1 MKKSIWILAV
11 AALALFAAC
20 NKYDDSAI
28 RSDLDALKT
37 KVEGLEK
44 TLNQTVTDLQAL
56 SKKLDNKLTVT
67 SVTESG
73 SSYVIAFSDGT
84 TATISNGKDGVTPV
98 IGIKE
103 VDGMYYWTVNGE
115 LVVDAQGKPIPVAG
129 QGPIFRAGQEEGT
142 LEFSVD
148 GGATWQPIAASSVP
162 VEVEETDTEFILII
176 GESRIVLPKE
186 VAFTLN
192 LTAPASLVIA
202 YGETAMVAYSV
213 SGAASGEVEVD
224 VLNNGQGFEATVIP
238 ANDNAGAVAIT
249 NKTNDDDAVLKV
261 FVYATNHTGKSD
273 IKAIVFS
280 AQAGEPEPEVVFE
293 AVLDAKVVPAEGGD
307 FTLKVSADED
317 YTVSVDADWVTVTP
331 TRALYEDSLPVTV
344 AANPTYEQRSAV
356 ITVASKVSDKKVTV
370 AILQEAAEEPEPV
383 DAYMANTGLF
393 TLTATGY
400 YNYIKSSQ
408 LANKKGTVNYYMV
421 IYPNDDDTEDYYV
434 GAFYTAADDPKF
446 ICYLMIDRDE
456 ETGELYLL
464 ACENDEWEN
473 DEGETVI
480 DWQYGNIMYQNNLYY
495 VTPGG
500 SSPYEIAVA
509 DPIKDDVITFV
520 SGDPLDIE
528 GFDDPFAIN
537 GVDVYGLIDGELSY
551 FYISIPFPA
560 TLTKISDLEEAE
572 ESSTALKAMKNAKPS
587 RSAFRAHEFAP
598 SYLQLFT
605 R

>member
-20 NKYDDSAI
+20 DKYDDSAI

-192 LTAPASLVIA
+192 FNLPSSLVIA
-202 YGETAMVAYSV
+202 YGETSMVAYSV
-213 SGAASGEVEVD
+213 AGAASGEVEVD

-238 ANDNAGAVAIT
+238 ANDNAGAIAIT
-249 NKTNDDDAVLKV
+249 NKTNDSEAVIKV
-261 FVYATNHTGKSD
+261 FVYAANHTGKSD
-273 IKAIVFS
+273 IKAIVFR
-280 AQAGEPEPEVVFE
+280 AEAGAEVVFE

-370 AILQEAAEEPEPV
+370 AVLQEAAEEPEPV

-393 TLTATGY
+393 ALTATGY
-400 YNYIKSSQ
+400 YNYIKSGQ

-446 ICYLMIDRDE
+446 ICYLIIDRDE

-464 ACENDEWEN
+464 ACENDEWE
-473 DEGETVI
+473 DEGETVN

-500 SSPYEIAVA
+500 GSTYEIAVA

-537 GVDVYGLIDGELSY
+537 GVDVYGLIDGQLSY

-560 TLTKISDLEEAE
+560 TLTKLADLEEETEAT
-572 ESSTALKAMKNAKPS
+572 SSAFKAMKSVKPA
-587 RSAFRAHEFAP
+587 RSAFRVHNFA
-598 SYLQLFT
+598 SSELQMFT

>member
-192 LTAPASLVIA
+192 FNLPSSLVIA
-202 YGETAMVAYSV
+202 YGETSMVAYSV
-213 SGAASGEVEVD
+213 AGAASGEVEVD

-238 ANDNAGAVAIT
+238 ANDNAGAIAIT
-249 NKTNDDDAVLKV
+249 NKTNDSEAVIKV

-273 IKAIVFS
+273 IKAIVFR
-280 AQAGEPEPEVVFE
+280 AEAGAEVVFE
-293 AVLDAKVVPAEGGD
+293 AVLDAQQIPAEGGD
-307 FTLKVSADED
+307 FTLKVSSDED
-317 YTVSVDADWVTVTP
+317 YKVSVDADWVTVTP
-331 TRALYEDSLPVTV
+331 TRALYEDSLPVSV
-344 AANPTYEQRSAV
+344 EPNMTYEQRSAI

-370 AILQEAAEEPEPV
+370 AVLQEAAEEPEPEV
-383 DAYMANTGLF
+383 DYDSFLGAWKDGQGILNVAEFSYTDPDTGESYEKVLYELNYTPF
-393 TLTATGY
+393 DTSLNNLLGVSGYEFPFLTGY
-400 YNYIKSSQ
+400 TTY
-408 LANKKGTVNYYMV
+408 
-421 IYPNDDDTEDYYV
+421 
-434 GAFYTAADDPKF
+434 
-446 ICYLMIDRDE
+446 E
-456 ETGELYLL
+456 ETPIMYFMCTSVIEVGNWHFFFAALDDGDYIEYGGEDMDIPL
-464 ACENDEWEN
+464 ASAIFNED
-473 DEGETVI
+473 GSFTI
-480 DWQYGNIMYQNNLYY
+480 YGNEYD
-495 VTPGG
+495 
-500 SSPYEIAVA
+500 AVY
-509 DPIKDDVITFV
+509 
-520 SGDPLDIE
+520 
-528 GFDDPFAIN
+528 N
-537 GVDVYGLIDGELSY
+537 GKTWHEVNVGL
-551 FYISIPFPA
+551 SIFA
-560 TLTKISDLEEAE
+560 TLTEAE
-572 ESSTALKAMKNAKPS
+572 EGLEPGDYSFKNMPVIDLPATFTEETLKAAVTMAQESISKGEIVPIPARSHMSRNAKACSIS
-587 RSAFRAHEFAP
+587 RF
-598 SYLQLFT
+598 LK
-605 R
+605 

>member
-192 LTAPASLVIA
+192 FNLPSSLVIA
-202 YGETAMVAYSV
+202 YGETSMVAYSV
-213 SGAASGEVEVD
+213 AGAASGEVEVD

-238 ANDNAGAVAIT
+238 ANDNAGAIAIT
-249 NKTNDDDAVLKV
+249 NKTNDSEAVIKV

-273 IKAIVFS
+273 IKAIVFR
-280 AQAGEPEPEVVFE
+280 AEAGAEVVFE

-393 TLTATGY
+393 ALTATGY
-400 YNYIKSSQ
+400 YNYIKSGQ

-446 ICYLMIDRDE
+446 ICYLIIDRDE

-464 ACENDEWEN
+464 ACENDEWE
-473 DEGETVI
+473 DEGETVN

-500 SSPYEIAVA
+500 SSTYEIAVA

-537 GVDVYGLIDGELSY
+537 GVDVYGLIDGQLSY

-560 TLTKISDLEEAE
+560 TLTKLADLEEETEAT
-572 ESSTALKAMKNAKPS
+572 SSAFKAMKSVKPA
-587 RSAFRAHEFAP
+587 RSAFRVHNFA
-598 SYLQLFT
+598 SSELQMFT